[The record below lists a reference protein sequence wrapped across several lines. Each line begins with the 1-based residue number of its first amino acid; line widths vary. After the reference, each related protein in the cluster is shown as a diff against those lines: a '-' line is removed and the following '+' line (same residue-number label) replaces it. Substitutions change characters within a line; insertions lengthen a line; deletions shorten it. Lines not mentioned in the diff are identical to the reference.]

1 MRTGHYSAFVRR
13 LAEAP
18 GPQQP
23 AASTPAAEDA
33 QLPKPA
39 ASSTGTQQRTDGNT
53 PGDAAE
59 DKSPSPTEGPG
70 GRSSSEVETN
80 AQQLE
85 TLAEKVEASC
95 IAKSHDAGC
104 GAERAV
110 WYRASDSHV
119 RRATEQEVQGCEA
132 YILLYQR
139 KSKPPMHGHATE
151 D

>member
-18 GPQQP
+18 GPQP
-23 AASTPAAEDA
+23 AASSSAAEDA
-33 QLPKPA
+33 QSPKPA
-39 ASSTGTQQRTDGNT
+39 ASSTGTQPRTVGNM

-59 DKSPSPTEGPG
+59 DKSLSPTESPG
-70 GRSSSEVETN
+70 GRDSSEVDAN
-80 AQQLE
+80 AQQLAA
-85 TLAEKVEASC
+85 TAEKIEAPC
-95 IAKSHDAGC
+95 IAESHDAGS

-110 WYRASDSHV
+110 WYHASDSYV
-119 RRATEQEVQGCEA
+119 KRASEQQVQGCEA

-139 KSKPPMHGHATE
+139 KSKPPMRGHGTE

>member
-18 GPQQP
+18 GPQP
-23 AASTPAAEDA
+23 AASSSAAEDA

-39 ASSTGTQQRTDGNT
+39 APSTGTQQRTDGNP
-53 PGDAAE
+53 PGNAAE
-59 DKSPSPTEGPG
+59 DKSPSPTESPG
-70 GRSSSEVETN
+70 GRNSSELDVT

-85 TLAEKVEASC
+85 ATAEKVEAPC
-95 IAKSHDAGC
+95 IAESHDAGS
-104 GAERAV
+104 GAEQAV
-110 WYRASDSHV
+110 WYHASDSYV
-119 RRATEQEVQGCEA
+119 KRASKQEVQGCEA

-139 KSKPPMHGHATE
+139 KSKPPSRGHGTE